1 MRRILLGLML
11 LCTGIGLWAQNA
23 EFIQEKEKLYT
34 LDIEYYQELQELK
47 ITYTCNSGIFDE
59 EEAVTIIKNRMI
71 TFTKE
76 NGYFSYSF
84 YSKDVLKY
92 DNENRLAKYTSFV
105 KFHY

>member
-1 MRRILLGLML
+1 MGS
-11 LCTGIGLWAQNA
+11 GLWAQNV
-23 EFIQEKEKLYT
+23 EYIQEKEKLYT
-34 LDIEYYQELQELK
+34 LDLEYYPDIQELK

-59 EEAVTIIKNRMI
+59 REAITTIKSKLI

-84 YSKDVLKY
+84 YTKDILKF
-92 DNENRLAKYTSFV
+92 DNESRLAKYTSFV